1 MGKLVNAVG
10 AMSGTSLDGID
21 VALIATDGQD
31 VVERRAFATTPYDD
45 AFRDRLRAAIVA
57 ARDLDDRAARPGML
71 AEVEAELTDRHAE
84 AVLELVKR
92 AGMATGEIDI
102 VAFHGQTV
110 LHAPER
116 ALTLQIGDG
125 RRLAE
130 ALGTR
135 VVYDLR
141 AADVAAGGQGAPLTP
156 VYHRAMAGKLGGGP
170 SAILNIG
177 GVANVTFIA
186 RDGSLLA
193 FDTGPG
199 NAPLDDWM
207 LRHTGNAVD
216 RDGKCAMTG
225 CVDDAILARLMA
237 HPYFVAEPPKSL
249 DRNFFEA
256 GSLVTLSVENGAA
269 TLAAFT
275 AEAVARAAA
284 FAPEP
289 PGMWIVCG
297 GGRHNRAIMA
307 GLGERL
313 SGAVMTAEQAG
324 FDGDAV
330 EAEAWAY
337 LGVCALKGLAITF
350 PRTTGVAEAMTG
362 GVVTS

>member
-1 MGKLVNAVG
+1 MGKLLKAVG

-21 VALIATDGQD
+21 VALIATDGEAL
-31 VVERRAFATTPYDD
+31 VERIGFSTTPYDD

-57 ARDLDDRAARPGML
+57 VRDLDNRAARPGLL
-71 AEVEAELTDRHAE
+71 ADVERELTDRHAN
-84 AVLELVKR
+84 AVR
-92 AGMATGEIDI
+92 ALFDSAGVAADEIDV

-116 ALTLQIGDG
+116 ALTVQLGDG
-125 RRLAE
+125 ARLGE

-141 AADVAAGGQGAPLTP
+141 AADVAAGGQGAPLAP
-156 VYHRAMAGKLGGGP
+156 IYHRALVAGP
-170 SAILNIG
+170 SAVLNIG

-186 RDGSLLA
+186 RDGGLIA

-207 LRHTGNAVD
+207 LRHTGEAID
-216 RDGKCAMTG
+216 RDGACAASG
-225 CVDDAILARLMA
+225 RVDDVILAGLMA
-237 HPYFVAEPPKSL
+237 HPYFNAQPPKSL
-249 DRNFFEA
+249 DRNFFDA
-256 GSLVTLSVENGAA
+256 SQLVTLSKEDGAA

-275 AEAVARAAA
+275 AAAVAQAAA

-289 PGMWIVCG
+289 PERWMVCG
-297 GGRHNRAIMA
+297 GGRHNRAILA
-307 GLGERL
+307 ALLARL
-313 SGAVMTAEQAG
+313 SGEVMTAEEAG

-337 LGVCALKGLAITF
+337 LGVRCLKGLAITF
-350 PRTTGVAEAMTG
+350 PGTTGVPTAMTG
-362 GVVTS
+362 GARVVE